1 MPWEKLKRQN
11 EALKAEL
18 EMLKSSSDSLRNALE
33 LSLAQLDSLNALN
46 ASIDENTV
54 SEVPEINLCDSL
66 VHNWYMQQNELF
78 SMDFVPDSIGHFS
91 SNVQDAEF
99 VRRLDAIHSVIPL
112 QFNETVRNYC
122 ILYSEK
128 MRSKMG
134 RILGQAQYYW
144 PLFDEIF
151 SAFGVPLEMKALAI
165 VESQM
170 IPTATSRMG
179 AKGLWQFMYVTG
191 RGYGMQI
198 DSWVDERMDPFK
210 STVGAAR
217 YLSDAYKLFG
227 DWLLA
232 IASYNCGIN
241 GVNKAMR
248 RSGKSDFWGIYDY
261 LPRETRKYVPAF
273 IGCMYALH
281 YYKECGIAVQS
292 SALAVPIDT
301 FHIHR
306 NVSFGRISSVLGIP
320 EETVSELNPQ
330 YFNALIPGKDGSYV
344 LRLPREYTKN
354 FIACTDSLYNG
365 DTLAVKIAAMDSPVS
380 SDGKRIVYK
389 VKKGDSLSVI
399 ARRHHVKVDQLK
411 RWNSLKSNN
420 LRIGQKLVI
429 YRR

>member
-1 MPWEKLKRQN
+1 MPWEKLKRRN
-11 EALKAEL
+11 EALKVEL
-18 EMLKSSSDSLRNALE
+18 EILKSTADSLSAALE
-33 LSLAQLDSLNALN
+33 LSNAQLDSMIRMNRLLLERTT
-46 ASIDENTV
+46 SK
-54 SEVPEINLCDSL
+54 VPEINLCDSL
-66 VHNWYMQQNELF
+66 VHNWYLWQNELF
-78 SMDFVPDSIGHFS
+78 SKDFVPDSVEHFLS
-91 SNVQDAEF
+91 DVPDSEF
-99 VRRLDAIHSVIPL
+99 IRRLNAINSVIAL

-122 ILYSEK
+122 ILYSDG
-128 MRSKMG
+128 MRSRMG
-134 RILGQAQYYW
+134 KILSQAQYYW

-151 SAFGVPLEMKALAI
+151 SAYGLPLELKALAI

-170 IPTATSRMG
+170 DPTATSRMG

-217 YLSDAYKLFG
+217 YLKDAYSLFG

-248 RSGKSDFWGIYDY
+248 RSGKNDFWGIYDY

-273 IGCMYALH
+273 IGCVYALH
-281 YYKECGIAVQS
+281 YYKECGITLQPGAI
-292 SALAVPIDT
+292 AVPVDT
-301 FHIHR
+301 FHVR
-306 NVSFGRISSVLGIP
+306 SNVSFGRISSVLGIP
-320 EETVSELNPQ
+320 EKMIGELNPQ
-330 YFNALIPGKDGSYV
+330 YFNALIPGKTRCCV
-344 LRLPREYTKN
+344 LRLPREYTKA

-365 DTLAVKIAAMDSPVS
+365 DTLAVKIATMGPPLS

-411 RWNSLKSNN
+411 RWNSLKTDK

-429 YRR
+429 YLR